1 MTDPLPPR
9 PQLARR
15 KLLKNIGITSLSLPL
30 MGAISACTSKT
41 ANTSES
47 DLTTVNWSNFTLY
60 MPVDDDGEFPLVQSC
75 AQELG
80 IEISYTED
88 IDDNATFFSRLKP
101 LLDKGESIGRDLIV
115 VTDDF
120 VMPWVRGGFVQEFDK
135 TNMPNVTSNLIQ
147 SYFGA
152 AYDPERKFAIPWQSG
167 FTGIGFNKQKIKE
180 LIGVD
185 SITSMEQFF
194 DPRLKGQILMSSEM
208 GDSIGLVLAWQGA
221 NLDNFSDDEFMK
233 ALILIQSEVDS
244 GQIQQIVG
252 NESALALENGDVAAI
267 VGYAGDLWQL
277 GDEFGFEVP
286 ESGGLVFADNILLPA
301 GAKNKVMAEKVVD
314 YFYKPDIAAEV
325 AQYVGY
331 VSPVVGAQEEAKKLD
346 PELAQN
352 RWVFPTEEQFKL
364 VKFFITMDADKDAFY
379 RQEWQ
384 KILGN

>member
-1 MTDPLPPR
+1 VTDPWPPR

-15 KLLKNIGITSLSLPL
+15 TLLKNAALTSLSLPIV
-30 MGAISACTSKT
+30 GAVSACSNNSAESTNT
-41 ANTSES
+41 ASAK
-47 DLTTVNWSNFTLY
+47 VNWSNFTLY
-60 MPVDDDGEFPLVQSC
+60 MPVDDAGAFPLVESC
-75 AQELG
+75 AKDLG

-88 IDDNATFFSRLKP
+88 IDDNSAFFAKLKP
-101 LLDKGESIGRDLIV
+101 VLDKGDSVGRDLIV

-120 VMPWVRGGFVQEFDK
+120 VMPWIRGGFVQEFDK
-135 TNMPNVTSNLIQ
+135 TNMPNVTNNLIP
-147 SYFGA
+147 SYLGA

-180 LIGVD
+180 LLGVD
-185 SITSMEQFF
+185 TITSLDQFF

-208 GDSIGLVLAWQGA
+208 GDSIGLVMAWQGA
-221 NLDNFSDDEFMK
+221 NLDNFTDAEFSN
-233 ALILIQSEVDS
+233 ALAFIQKQIDS

-252 NESALALENGDVAAI
+252 NESALSLENGDVAAI

-286 ESGGLVFADNILLPA
+286 ESGGLVFADNLLIPA
-301 GAKNKVMAEKVVD
+301 GAENKLWAEKVVD
-314 YFYKPDIAAEV
+314 YFYEPNIAAEV

-331 VSPVVGAQEEAKKLD
+331 VSPVVGAQEAAKQLD

-352 RWVFPTEEQFKL
+352 RWVFPSQEQFDL
-364 VKFFITMDADKDAFY
+364 VKFFIIMDATKDALY
-379 RQEWQ
+379 RAEWQ